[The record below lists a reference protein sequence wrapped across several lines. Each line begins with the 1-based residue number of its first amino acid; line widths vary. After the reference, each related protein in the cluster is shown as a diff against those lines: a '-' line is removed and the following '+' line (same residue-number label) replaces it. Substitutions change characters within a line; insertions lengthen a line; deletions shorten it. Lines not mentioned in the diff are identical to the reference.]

1 MALNRFLKIVSF
13 LFVLVSSALLF
24 LFPSIRKTIVSKS
37 ADGLAVVDRAV
48 SLPFVKVESK
58 ANDLKNL
65 AHVYNENAS
74 LKSSLYQN
82 DVDRSKLDRL
92 SAENKELKS
101 LLNIKDTTSSSKQ
114 IMGEIVDRNYSSWDQ
129 EFVIDKGSSEGV
141 TDSMFVLASGGVIGI
156 VETVESH
163 SSNVKLLV
171 GNDIASQHLTL
182 KIDGQGQS
190 IFALLSGFDDK
201 MGEFRL
207 LQIGEPVDIKKGSLV
222 STSGLGNY
230 KSSDLPVGTVT
241 SVKKSSDQLGQEIRV
256 KPKANLDVERYV
268 LLIGE

>member
-1 MALNRFLKIVSF
+1 M
-13 LFVLVSSALLF
+13 
-24 LFPSIRKTIVSKS
+24 
-37 ADGLAVVDRAV
+37 
-48 SLPFVKVESK
+48 
-58 ANDLKNL
+58 
-65 AHVYNENAS
+65 
-74 LKSSLYQN
+74 
-82 DVDRSKLDRL
+82 
-92 SAENKELKS
+92 
-101 LLNIKDTTSSSKQ
+101 
-114 IMGEIVDRNYSSWDQ
+114 
-129 EFVIDKGSSEGV
+129 IDKGSSDGV
-141 TDSMFVLASGGVIGI
+141 SDSMFVLASGGVIGI

-201 MGEFRL
+201 TGEFRL

>member
-1 MALNRFLKIVSF
+1 MALHRFLKIVSF

-101 LLNIKDTTSSSKQ
+101 FLNIKDTTSSSKQ
-114 IMGEIVDRNYSSWDQ
+114 MMGEIVDRNYSSWDQ

-201 MGEFRL
+201 TGEFRL

>member
-13 LFVLVSSALLF
+13 LFVLVISALLF

-37 ADGLAVVDRAV
+37 ADALAVVDRAV
-48 SLPFVKVESK
+48 SLPFVEVESK
-58 ANDLKNL
+58 AKDLKNL

-92 SAENKELKS
+92 SAENKELKN

-114 IMGEIVDRNYSSWDQ
+114 LIGEIVDRNYSSWDQ
-129 EFVIDKGSSEGV
+129 EFVIDKGSSDGV
-141 TDSMFVLASGGVIGI
+141 SDSMFVLASGGVIGI

-201 MGEFRL
+201 TGEFRL